1 MVGWWTAGAIQR
13 WALAWVYGGV
23 VHYDA
28 DRRAGAPVFGAR
40 ERYRA
45 AVLDRVRAVP
55 LGTC

>member
-13 WALAWVYGGV
+13 RALAWVYGDV

-40 ERYRA
+40 ERYRT
-45 AVLDRVRAVP
+45 AVLDLVQAVP
-55 LGTC
+55 PGIC